1 MICKSHYVIS
11 TNAFNGINK
20 TDAYNLLP
28 SIMLN
33 KNLAYYTY
41 LFEHLTVNKMRGQ
54 VAPHKP
60 ILLLAIMDLVECE
73 MIMLPRI
80 ELREALIAAF
90 KWNWVRLVQKD
101 IHFNPVIGTPFYHM
115 SGEPFWKLVPKDPSY
130 APNTTNVTTL
140 REHYEYA
147 EIDPELFVLMLD
159 ADARQ
164 HLRKVLIETYLTDHN
179 QTPNE
184 NPSLIEIAL
193 EIALKAHKGQ
203 RDLDGKPVILHPLT
217 VALKG
222 NNEREIVAGLLHDVV
237 EDTDWTFDNL
247 LQAGISPE
255 VVDALRLLTH
265 IKDEPY
271 LDYVRR
277 IAASRNRIA
286 INVKSNDL
294 DHNLAR
300 GRKGDHLKQV
310 AKHTAARKIIHPIN
324 GDEDAAWDLLLDD
337 PEEGKFWQAKFA
349 FQIKE
354 QSIEEATAQAGITI
368 DEYMHFFHPGRTDY

>member
-1 MICKSHYVIS
+1 MANKDLTYYV
-11 TNAFNGINK
+11 
-20 TDAYNLLP
+20 D
-28 SIMLN
+28 
-33 KNLAYYTY
+33 
-41 LFEHLTVNKMRGQ
+41 LFSRLKVNKIGGQ

-60 ILLLAIMDLVECE
+60 ILLLAILDLVECE
-73 MIMLPRI
+73 MIMLPQI

-90 KWNWVRLVQKD
+90 KWNWVHLVQKD
-101 IHFNPVIGTPFYHM
+101 IRFKPVISTPFYHM
-115 SGEPFWKLVPKDPSY
+115 CGEPFWRLVPKDPSY
-130 APNTTNVTTL
+130 APNTTNITTL

-147 EIDPELFVLMLD
+147 EIDSELFILMLD
-159 ADARQ
+159 ADARLR
-164 HLRKVLIETYLTDHN
+164 LRKVLIETYLTDHN
-179 QTPNE
+179 STANE
-184 NPSLIEIAL
+184 NLSQIEIAL
-193 EIALKAHKGQ
+193 EIALRAHKGQ
-203 RDLDGKPVILHPLT
+203 RDLDGNPVILHPLT

-222 NNEREIVAGLLHDVV
+222 NNESEIVAGLLHDVV
-237 EDTDWTFDNL
+237 EDTDWTFDDL
-247 LQAGISPE
+247 LQAGISAK
-255 VVDALRLLTH
+255 VVDVLRMLTH
-265 IKDEPY
+265 SKDVPY

-324 GDEDAAWDLLLDD
+324 GDEGAAWDLLLDD

-368 DEYMHFFHPGRTDY
+368 DEYMHFFHPGRTEPW